1 VGQVHGPTWPCR
13 PRRRTITIGR
23 TTWGAGVVVLLLPC
37 TCGGLKEKSGL
48 AWGLTGGEQ
57 RSAAAGLVGGGSKP
71 CRESP
76 AVLLLF
82 RSVFPTA
89 SSLQHFPVRRRG
101 RLPPA
106 TLGGGKRVVRSSR
119 TGPTQWKERR
129 EKGELSGAVWE
140 AGVSGFKYRAAAWA
154 RTGVSSARR
163 ARHAQGLV
171 Q

>member
-1 VGQVHGPTWPCR
+1 VAGLGCMLTWPR
-13 PRRRTITIGR
+13 QRTHGTIGSSLSLEQACAR
-23 TTWGAGVVVLLLPC
+23 ELR
-37 TCGGLKEKSGL
+37 KETEV

-57 RSAAAGLVGGGSKP
+57 RSAAAGWVGGGSRP
-71 CRESP
+71 CREGP

-82 RSVFPTA
+82 RSVFPVA
-89 SSLQHFPVRRRG
+89 SSLQHFPVRQRG